1 MRGPVGLGAAG
12 RRRSVDLDRRSL
24 RELARKRSHAGNLVP
39 RQSEAEPHQSEAEP
53 HWIVD
58 RQFGGRPGA
67 GRRQYEGFA
76 VMRRVLGRIWRRLY
90 VLVPSPPGPPFP
102 APLTGRYQPRL
113 RTSPYA
119 TPRLLARH
127 RVLAGEP
134 SAAAGPP
141 RRRAL
146 LTSSPDSAAD

>member
-39 RQSEAEPHQSEAEP
+39 RQSEAEPH
-53 HWIVD
+53 WIVD

-76 VMRRVLGRIWRRLY
+76 VTRRVLGRIWRRLY
-90 VLVPSPPGPPFP
+90 VLEGV
-102 APLTGRYQPRL
+102 
-113 RTSPYA
+113 
-119 TPRLLARH
+119 
-127 RVLAGEP
+127 
-134 SAAAGPP
+134 
-141 RRRAL
+141 
-146 LTSSPDSAAD
+146 